1 MLEFKLPEVGEGIT
15 SGTVIGISVSVGDA
29 VKKDQDLL
37 EIETDKASLPVP
49 APCNGVI
56 KEILIKEG
64 QDVDIGA
71 VIMKIE
77 EGDAGNADNKEE
89 TPSTDTQ
96 TSADFSSSTL
106 PTNTET
112 PAQPISDSEPIAAS
126 SVSEQTETTANDAI
140 EPLSDDFDYHVVV
153 LGGGPGGYTAA
164 FHAADLGLKT
174 ALVDVEANPG
184 GVCLYRGCIPSK
196 ALLHATKVM
205 NEAREANEIGI
216 SFQEPKIDLD
226 KLRAWKDQ
234 VVKQLTGGT
243 GQLTKKRNIDYIQ
256 GFGKFKDSHTLEIKK
271 VDDTETTITF
281 SKCILATGSR
291 PIEIDAWPK
300 SDKII
305 DSTGAL
311 ELKDIPESMLIVGG
325 GVIGLELGSVYADL
339 GTKIDVVEMLPHL
352 LNGADRD
359 IVRVLEKRLKKS
371 FDQIMLET
379 KVVAMSETD
388 NGINVQFE
396 SKDGKTFDKEYSK
409 VFVAVGR
416 RPNSEN
422 IGLENTKVTTTDRG
436 FVEANDQ
443 QLTGDP
449 SIYAIGDLIGQ
460 PMLAHKASH
469 EGIVAAGAIAGHK
482 VAFEPKCIPGVVY
495 TDPEVAWC
503 GLTETEA
510 KEKGIDVSV
519 EKFPWGASGRAI
531 TMART
536 DGLTKLIIDPK
547 TEILL
552 GMAIVGV
559 GAGELIAEGVL
570 AVEMAAT
577 VTDVKMCIHPHPT
590 ISETIMES
598 AESFYGHATHMYKP
612 KKK

>member
-15 SGTVIGISVSVGDA
+15 SGTVIGISVKVGDA
-29 VKKDQDLL
+29 VKKDQDLIEL
-37 EIETDKASLPVP
+37 ETDKASLPVP
-49 APCNGVI
+49 SPCDGVI
-56 KEILIKEG
+56 HEILVEEG
-64 QDVDIGA
+64 QDVAIGA
-71 VIMKIE
+71 VIIKIE
-77 EGDAGNADNKEE
+77 EGASAEPATANEKKDFQSSALPTE
-89 TPSTDTQ
+89 TDKPAEAPQTAPAPAPTPTPAPQAEAAPEPVSDDYDTQ
-96 TSADFSSSTL
+96 VL
-106 PTNTET
+106 
-112 PAQPISDSEPIAAS
+112 
-126 SVSEQTETTANDAI
+126 
-140 EPLSDDFDYHVVV
+140 V

-164 FHAADLGLKT
+164 FHAADLGLRT
-174 ALVDVEANPG
+174 TLVDLEPNPG

-196 ALLHATKVM
+196 ALLHAAKVM
-205 NEAREANEIGI
+205 NEAMEAHDIGI
-216 SFQEPKIDLD
+216 TFEKPKLDLD
-226 KLRAWKDQ
+226 KLRAWKDS
-234 VVKQLTGGT
+234 VVERLTGGT
-243 GQLTKKRNIDYIQ
+243 GQLTKQRNITYIQ
-256 GFGKFKDSHTLEIKK
+256 GRGKFTDSNTLHIEK
-271 VDDTETTITF
+271 VDGGEQTLTF
-281 SKCILATGSR
+281 AKCILATGSR
-291 PIEIDAWPK
+291 PIVIDAWPK
-300 SDKII
+300 SDKLI

-359 IVRVLEKRLKKS
+359 IVRVLESRLKKS
-371 FDQIMLET
+371 FDSIMLET
-379 KVVAMSETD
+379 KVVAMDETAS
-388 NGINVQFE
+388 GINVKFE
-396 SKDGKTFDKEYSK
+396 DKEGKAFEKEYAK
-409 VFVAVGR
+409 VFVAIGR

-422 IGLENTKVTTTDRG
+422 IGLENTKVTLTDRG

-443 QLTGDP
+443 QMTSDP

-510 KEKGIDVSV
+510 REKGIEVSIQ
-519 EKFPWGASGRAI
+519 KFPWGASGRAI

-570 AVEMAAT
+570 AIEMAAT
-577 VTDVKMCIHPHPT
+577 ATDVKMSIHPHPT
-590 ISETIMES
+590 ISETVMES
-598 AESFYGHATHMYKP
+598 AESFYGHATHVYKP
-612 KKK
+612 RKK